1 MGIKGCPVLLI
12 LMTKMKTKRM
22 KTIGQVVVSMALS
35 CNLQK
40 MTLNGWKSDQKP
52 RVRDIRF
59 FFGNDSYTWNE
70 EGYAQDK
77 IQENYYYKQ
86 MDLQFIENAKE
97 AIKKKYRV
105 YYNCSW

>member
-1 MGIKGCPVLLI
+1 MNEIDEEDEDDYSDNSGFNGVELQLTKEDIEYLEEAI
-12 LMTKMKTKRM
+12 LNQELPETS
-22 KTIGQVVVSMALS
+22 G
-35 CNLQK
+35 
-40 MTLNGWKSDQKP
+40 
-52 RVRDIRF
+52 F
-59 FFGNDSYTWNE
+59 FFGNDSYTWDE

>member
-1 MGIKGCPVLLI
+1 MCTLMVKFSFPKLTKEDIEYLEEAI
-12 LMTKMKTKRM
+12 LNQELPETS
-22 KTIGQVVVSMALS
+22 G
-35 CNLQK
+35 
-40 MTLNGWKSDQKP
+40 
-52 RVRDIRF
+52 F

>member
-1 MGIKGCPVLLI
+1 
-12 LMTKMKTKRM
+12 
-22 KTIGQVVVSMALS
+22 
-35 CNLQK
+35 
-40 MTLNGWKSDQKP
+40 MTLNGWKSNQKP
-52 RVRDIRF
+52 RVTKSQKVIFLLENIRF